1 MKGQDD
7 LTIKR
12 SDPDSSFPALG
23 QVGFLPH
30 LEHLRHSPWLLEAL
44 RQSQCGEG
52 QPLQIFWPFSPEISL
67 LVLGESSH
75 VRAPSQAA
83 CKGKNGVTLWN
94 QCCKKK
100 KKAPNYRV
108 KCHWSNDS
116 PSLSLSWY
124 AVFKLSHQG
133 HVKWHFNHQQ
143 KVLSYTRHISM
154 YSKTALECRQAMSE
168 LNSLLCSRRSLKL
181 LFDRFPRLGRFWAAL
196 EQWVP
201 LPTNLLPAVIRHL

>member
-100 KKAPNYRV
+100 KKKHPIIGLNATEVMILPLY
-108 KCHWSNDS
+108 
-116 PSLSLSWY
+116 
-124 AVFKLSHQG
+124 LSHDT
-133 HVKWHFNHQQ
+133 
-143 KVLSYTRHISM
+143 LY
-154 YSKTALECRQAMSE
+154 
-168 LNSLLCSRRSLKL
+168 LNSATRDTWNGTSTISRRFSRTPNTFPCIPKQPWSAGRQWASLIPSFVVGDL
-181 LFDRFPRLGRFWAAL
+181 WNSYLIVFPD
-196 EQWVP
+196 
-201 LPTNLLPAVIRHL
+201 